1 MVLSFTS
8 HPSPNFDD
16 REIPV
21 EFLVLHYT
29 AVDLQGTL
37 DIVSSKGCE
46 VSAHLVIDL
55 DGTVYE
61 LVSCLNGTA
70 HRAWHAGVSRWQ
82 EKETF
87 NDFAIGIELVNFN
100 GNVFPFTDA
109 QYSALKDVIQH
120 LQKHYPSLNDPQ
132 RILGHEQIAGFRGKA
147 DPGCYFDWDRFF
159 SDSYPDQP
167 RPVRESVCPKELQAS
182 LKKLQPLEPD
192 DREQRVLFWQSI
204 NELTETSVRLIQ
216 KETGSRSQSQ

>member
-1 MVLSFTS
+1 MALSFIS
-8 HPSPNFDD
+8 HPSPNFDA

-37 DIVSSKGCE
+37 DMISSPGCG

-70 HRAWHAGVSRWQ
+70 HRAWHAGISRWQ
-82 EKETF
+82 EKEAL
-87 NDFAIGIELVNFN
+87 NDFAIGIELVNYN

-109 QYSALKDVIQH
+109 QYSALKDVIRL
-120 LQKHYPSLNDPQ
+120 LQEHYPSLGDPQ
-132 RILGHEQIAGFRGKA
+132 RIIGHEHIAGFRGKA
-147 DPGCYFDWDRFF
+147 DPGCHFDWDRLFTESF
-159 SDSYPDQP
+159 PDQP

-182 LKKLQPLEPD
+182 LEKFQSLEPA
-192 DREQRVLFWQSI
+192 DREQRTLFWKRV

-216 KETGSRSQSQ
+216 EGVRSHS